1 MDEADRGPEGPPA
14 EGSGVATPVRFL
26 DLTYAIEPLAKL
38 IYHAGACG
46 EVNGKNAK
54 ELEWSDY
61 GHGEPELSTQPTADQ
76 SGEYFVNWFPVTSQE
91 VYRELADT
99 ALQSIAPQ
107 LAGAVHVAAV
117 REANQEVILTLGGQ
131 EELYQERADDLRS
144 WWRLWRRPAVRAFT
158 EMSEIV
164 RDIRLD
170 LERPREQDGVSL
182 P

>member
-26 DLTYAIEPLAKL
+26 DLTYAVEPLAKL

-61 GHGEPELSTQPTADQ
+61 GHGEPELSVQPTADQ

-91 VYRELADT
+91 VYRELAT
-99 ALQSIAPQ
+99 GALEGVQSQ
-107 LAGAVHVAAV
+107 LAEAVRVAAA
-117 REANQEVILTLGGQ
+117 REANREVIRQLVTQ
-131 EELYQERADDLRS
+131 EGFYQLRAERLRS
-144 WWRLWRRPAVRAFT
+144 RWRLWRRPAVRAFT

-164 RDIRLD
+164 RAIRLD

>member
-1 MDEADRGPEGPPA
+1 MSTDRGQEDPAA

-26 DLTYAIEPLAKL
+26 DLTYAVEPLAKL

-54 ELEWSDY
+54 ELEWTPTANV
-61 GHGEPELSTQPTADQ
+61 EPDLSVQPTPDQ
-76 SGEYFVNWFPVTSQE
+76 SAEYFVNWFPVTSQE
-91 VYRELADT
+91 VYRELAT
-99 ALQSIAPQ
+99 GALEDIQPQ
-107 LAGAVHVAAV
+107 LAEAVKVAAA
-117 REANQEVILTLGGQ
+117 REANQEVIRQLVSQ
-131 EELYQERADDLRS
+131 EGFYQLRADGLRS

-158 EMSEIV
+158 QMSEIV

-170 LERPREQDGVSL
+170 LERPREQRGISL